1 MKKTLLTYLRKTYRK
16 VSRYFLRKRLKNK
29 NFTIL
34 SPTCIAGVIYHE
46 LGHPF
51 LSPTIN
57 LWMHDKDFYKFVNNL
72 KGYLAHDL
80 VFVEGI
86 DETPTAYLDDILIH
100 FNHYHSDE
108 EAREKWNTRKARMN
122 YDNLFIIGGDNPDGG
137 VVTDEDIASLGH
149 IACVNKLVFT
159 IRDLPR
165 LDYTMKLP
173 KDPEKECINVYM
185 FDKTSVLGRYRWE
198 KTFDYVSWLNKGLIH

>member
-1 MKKTLLTYLRKTYRK
+1 MKKLVLKYVRKTYRK
-16 VSRYFLRKRLKNK
+16 VSRFFLRKRLKNK
-29 NFTIL
+29 DFTIL
-34 SPTCIAGVIYHE
+34 APTCIAGVIYHE
-46 LGHPF
+46 LGLPF
-51 LSPTIN
+51 ASPTIN

-72 KGYLAHDL
+72 KTYLAHDL
-80 VFVEGI
+80 VFVQGI
-86 DETPTAYLDDILIH
+86 DDTPTAYLDDILIH

-108 EAREKWNTRKARMN
+108 EAREKWNARKARMN

-149 IACVNKLVFT
+149 IACANKLVFT
-159 IRDLPR
+159 IRDLPQ

-173 KDPEKECINVYM
+173 KDSEKECINVYM

-198 KTFDYVSWLNKGLIH
+198 KIFDYVSWLNKGLIH

>member
-1 MKKTLLTYLRKTYRK
+1 MKKLVLKYVRKTYRK

-34 SPTCIAGVIYHE
+34 APTCIAGIIYHE
-46 LGHPF
+46 LGLPF
-51 LSPTIN
+51 ASPTIN

-72 KGYLAHDL
+72 KAYLAHDL
-80 VFVEGI
+80 VFVQGI
-86 DETPTAYLDDILIH
+86 DDTPTAYLDDILIH

-108 EAREKWNTRKARMN
+108 EAREKWNARKARMN

-137 VVTDEDIASLGH
+137 VVTDEEIASLSH

-159 IRDLPR
+159 IRDLPQ

-185 FDKTSVLGRYRWE
+185 FDKTSVLNRYRWE
-198 KTFDYVSWLNKGLIH
+198 KTFDYVSWLNKGL